1 MLVLFVVFELLII
14 EKISEMG
21 VHVVYDVLLCN
32 LMNGF
37 VICNDLLKMLVS
49 MINGMQICVWLVHV
63 CIHFWEKWLIDFG
76 MFESFWFASRMYS
89 NLKLGFVVFA
99 SNVICT
105 LKFSICFNPLL
116 NQPKL
121 IPEVYNWF

>member
-49 MINGMQICVWLVHV
+49 MINGMQICV
-63 CIHFWEKWLIDFG
+63 
-76 MFESFWFASRMYS
+76 
-89 NLKLGFVVFA
+89 
-99 SNVICT
+99 
-105 LKFSICFNPLL
+105 
-116 NQPKL
+116 
-121 IPEVYNWF
+121 